1 MRLPLEILARMR
13 EAVGPDFIIIYRL
26 SMLDLVP
33 NGSSWDEVVELGA
46 ARGARRRDDH
56 QHRHRLARGARADHR
71 DQRAAGR
78 LRLGD
83 RQAARPAAPPRA
95 SPRR

>member
-33 NGSSWDEVVELGA
+33 DGSTWEEVVT
-46 ARGARRRDDH
+46 
-56 QHRHRLARGARADHR
+56 LARAIT
-71 DQRAAGR
+71 AAI
-78 LRLGD
+78 
-83 RQAARPAAPPRA
+83 
-95 SPRR
+95 